1 MSHKHF
7 TLFNPESNYDFVG
20 RRHVYYALTGIGILG
35 SIVALATLGFNKGID
50 FKGGTKQIVAFEPSA
65 TVDRVALKGTV
76 EGILHGALGGAKEGT
91 GEVEVQ
97 EFDTGTGGGAG
108 KKHFAVVTEIT
119 SMLTAAKKE
128 SIEKGLKAQFGDKID
143 VEWAQ
148 EGEDRV
154 FVTLTESK
162 KITETYASLTK
173 IFGDAG
179 FPKTKASCDLEVQL
193 DVNLFRSLQMLD
205 SEGNGKDAKVTDKK
219 AVEAKI
225 AAEEVKLRAQKEA
238 DLADKSDARF
248 TVVIEEFKSKLED
261 GIRAKY
267 GKAFLGVES
276 STAVSPSVAGEMMN
290 QGLVSILYALLGIV
304 LYIILRFDVRY
315 APGALIATAHDVI
328 LVIGAFSVA
337 QVKFSMPVIAAVLTV
352 AGYSVTDTI
361 VVFDRIREMQE
372 KHPDVKIETLINSA
386 INQTMSRTVLTSLTT
401 FLTSASIFL
410 FGGGLIRDFAFAMCI
425 GVIVGT
431 FSSIF
436 VASPIFL
443 WLHHRLEDR
452 KVRVPEHT
460 PVAAG

>member
-1 MSHKHF
+1 MSHQHF
-7 TLFNPESNYDFVG
+7 SLFNPDSNYDFVG
-20 RRHVYYALTGIGILG
+20 RRHVYYALTGIGILA
-35 SIVALATLGFNKGID
+35 SILALATLGFNKGID
-50 FKGGTKQIVAFEPSA
+50 FKGGTKQIVAFDPGA
-65 TVDRVALKGTV
+65 QVDRLGLKATV
-76 EGILHGALGGAKEGT
+76 EGILTNAVGASKDHIGD
-91 GEVEVQ
+91 VEVQ

-108 KKHFAVVTEIT
+108 KKHFAVVTELT
-119 SMLTAAKKE
+119 SMLTSAKKAA
-128 SIEKGLKAQFGDKID
+128 IEKSLKAKFGDKID
-143 VEWAQ
+143 IEWAA

-154 FVTLTESK
+154 FVTLPEPQ
-162 KITETYASLTK
+162 KISDTYTALTG
-173 IFGDAG
+173 IFAENG
-179 FPKTKASCDLEVQL
+179 FPKTKAGSDLEVQL
-193 DVNLFRSLQMLD
+193 DVNLFRSLQMLE
-205 SEGNGKDAKVTDKK
+205 SETGKDVKPEAQK
-219 AVEAKI
+219 AQQAKI
-225 AAEEVKLRAQKEA
+225 AEEEAKLRAQKEA

-248 TVVIEEFKSKLED
+248 TVVIEEFKAKLED

-267 GKAFLGVES
+267 GKGFIGVES
-276 STAVSPSVAGEMMN
+276 STAVSPSVAGEMMSA
-290 QGLVSILYALLGIV
+290 GLVSILYALLGIV

-443 WLHHRLEDR
+443 WLHHRFEDR
-452 KVRVPEHT
+452 KVRLPSHQPST
-460 PVAAG
+460 AA